1 MDAITRSDDEVL
13 FDRVMRSLEGQITNI
28 GAHLTIDSKA
38 RFAYMKE
45 IKQMS
50 DRLRADA
57 VARRISWGDAAR
69 QAQETRNLI
78 MGLIRARSTPVGRA
92 FAESMKL
99 KGYSL
104 NQLIAVKTLEL
115 HGGQAI
121 FSRLS
126 SANQNTIYASIVASA
141 GRSNAHV
148 SRAIRNVAYA
158 GRGALFLAVALSTYK
173 IATSSNRA
181 AAFQK
186 ELAINGASVAGGIA
200 GGALAGLACG
210 PAAPVCVTV
219 GAFVG
224 GAIAA
229 LGTDFVW

>member
-13 FDRVMRSLEGQITNI
+13 FDRVMRSLESQITNI

-92 FAESMKL
+92 FAENMKL

-148 SRAIRNVAYA
+148 SRAIRSVAYA